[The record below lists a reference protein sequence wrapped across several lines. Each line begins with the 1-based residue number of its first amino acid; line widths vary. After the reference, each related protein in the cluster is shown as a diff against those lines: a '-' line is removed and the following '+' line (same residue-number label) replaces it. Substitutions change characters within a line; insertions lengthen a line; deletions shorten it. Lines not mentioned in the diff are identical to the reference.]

1 MGKLLKFAGNKINR
15 LEVER
20 REEEWIKQKFKDP
33 KSKVIIYFKSKIL
46 ICSNNHKISIK
57 FITLDQLN
65 KISEKLEYYLI
76 GSLDGETYLTSDLSK
91 LSEKSVNLLLT
102 SKDEFIDCRTAGE

>member
-46 ICSNNHKISIK
+46 IRNNNHKISYSDV
-57 FITLDQLN
+57 FFYPVPLLVDYLVYSQ
-65 KISEKLEYYLI
+65 IS
-76 GSLDGETYLTSDLSK
+76 
-91 LSEKSVNLLLT
+91 
-102 SKDEFIDCRTAGE
+102 